1 MPKMDPASQE
11 RKKANVRAMMSG
23 NIQIER
29 KPFMSN
35 GILGSVGFKRFK
47 VRPAFI
53 FIVVFAIDCLL
64 LSLAPVHFPHCASGH
79 PSRQEILEATPR
91 ASQRSWAVACIA
103 GKACSAPSLLP
114 VVVEE
119 EEEEEDHFRGYARF

>member
-1 MPKMDPASQE
+1 MDPASQE

-47 VRPAFI
+47 VRLPSI
-53 FIVVFAIDCLL
+53 FIVVFAVDFLL
-64 LSLAPVHFPHCASGH
+64 QYLTPVSSPRCTSGH
-79 PSRQEILEATPR
+79 PSPQEILEATPR
-91 ASQRSWAVACIA
+91 ASQKSWAVACIA
-103 GKACSAPSLLP
+103 GKACFVPSFLP
-114 VVVEE
+114 VEE
-119 EEEEEDHFRGYARF
+119 EGLFRGYARF